1 MKRHVLS
8 LTVLL
13 LILAASAAA
22 QDAKPDFSGKWVLD
36 AAKSDFGPTPPP
48 EYVTH
53 VIEHKEPNIKVV
65 TSQKSIQGETT
76 NERNLTTDGKDNTNK
91 MRLMGGEQEVKSSSR
106 WDGGKLATTMKLDVQ
121 GATVELNDTWELS
134 GRGEVL
140 TIVRAVKT
148 PQGDFTVKTVFNK
161 QSPSS

>member
-8 LTVLL
+8 IPVVLL
-13 LILAASAAA
+13 LLAASAGA
-22 QDAKPDFSGKWVLD
+22 QEARPDFSGKWVLD
-36 AAKSDFGPTPPP
+36 AAKSDFGPSPPP
-48 EYVTH
+48 EFLIH
-53 VIEHKEPNIKVV
+53 VIEHKEPNIKIV
-65 TSQKSIQGETT
+65 TSQKSMQGETT

-106 WDGGKLATTMKLDVQ
+106 WDGGKLATTMKFDVQ
-121 GATVELNDTWELS
+121 GSAVELNDTWELS
-134 GRGEVL
+134 DGGKVL

-161 QSPSS
+161 Q

>member
-1 MKRHVLS
+1 MKRHLS

-13 LILAASAAA
+13 LILAASAGA

-36 AAKSDFGPTPPP
+36 AAKSDFGPSPPP
-48 EYVTH
+48 EFITH
-53 VIEHKEPNIKVV
+53 VIEHKEPNIKIV
-65 TSQKSIQGETT
+65 TSQKSMQGETT

-106 WDGGKLATTMKLDVQ
+106 WDGGKLATTMKFDVQ
-121 GATVELNDTWELS
+121 GTPIELNDTWELS
-134 GRGEVL
+134 EGGKVL
-140 TIVRAVKT
+140 TILRLAKT

-161 QSPSS
+161 Q

>member
-1 MKRHVLS
+1 MKRHILS
-8 LTVLL
+8 IPVVLL
-13 LILAASAAA
+13 LLAASAVA
-22 QDAKPDFSGKWVLD
+22 QEARPDFSGKWVLD
-36 AAKSDFGPTPPP
+36 AAKSDFGPSPPP
-48 EYVTH
+48 EFVIH
-53 VIEHKEPNIKVV
+53 VIEHKEPNIKIV

-91 MRLMGGEQEVKSSSR
+91 MRLMGGEQEVKSSSH

-121 GATVELNDTWELS
+121 GSAVELNDTWELS
-134 GRGEVL
+134 GGGKVL

-161 QSPSS
+161 Q